1 MVKPKQSLAYQRP
14 HKRTVGWEMSRKYQ
28 RIGDRMQRPA
38 SILVAMYQGYPGGS
52 DTPFY
57 TPIFA
62 RLVERGHT
70 VRILIGPGVR
80 ETRLPV
86 SERHLQRLTDLCATI
101 VPFRQPETHPLDNMP
116 PARGLVGRWMPSQF
130 RSIAQQALTILW
142 ASAWADNVAAELRR
156 TPTDV
161 LVADYVL
168 LGALV
173 GAEAERVHSVALQ
186 HMVGPRPATGLPP
199 FGTGWPSSHAPVG
212 KARNALGRFA
222 IESLYRRNGL
232 SLLNA
237 VRAQHKLPPLRSV
250 FEQYD
255 RASRVLMLVSP
266 SFDFPRP
273 KKPANM
279 RQVGTPMG
287 DPGTAD
293 WEPPWPDGNRPLVV
307 ASLSTLPQGQAALMR
322 NILLALS
329 KLDVYALVTLGLSL
343 DPADFVAPPNVVL
356 ERFVPHSVV
365 LPQAAVLVTQCGI
378 GTVTKGLMY
387 GVPLVCVPIL
397 ADQPDNAARVAE
409 RGAGIHIASNASPD
423 QIAVAIKRVLGDQ
436 SFRGAAQQ
444 LGAAMAREGDA
455 VDNVISAIEEIILT

>member
-1 MVKPKQSLAYQRP
+1 
-14 HKRTVGWEMSRKYQ
+14 
-28 RIGDRMQRPA
+28 MQPPA

-62 RLVERGHT
+62 RLVERGHA

-86 SERHLQRLTDLCATI
+86 SDLHLNRLISVGATI
-101 VPFRQPETHPLDNMP
+101 VPFRQPETHPLENMP
-116 PARGLVGRWMPSQF
+116 PAKGLVGHWMPTQF
-130 RSIAQQALTILW
+130 RNIAQQALTILW
-142 ASAWADNVAAELRR
+142 ATAWADNVAVELRR
-156 TPTDV
+156 APTDV

-186 HMVGPRPATGLPP
+186 HMVGPRPAAGLPP
-199 FGTGWPSSHAPVG
+199 FGTGWPRSRSPVG

-237 VRAQHKLPPLRSV
+237 ARTRHKLPPVRSV

-266 SFDFPRP
+266 TFDFERHG
-273 KKPANM
+273 KPANM

-287 DPGTAD
+287 DSGTSN
-293 WEPPWPDGNRPLVV
+293 WQSPWGDSARPLVV
-307 ASLSTLPQGQAALMR
+307 ASLSTLPQGQAPLMR

-329 KLDVYALVTLGLSL
+329 KLDVNALVTLGLSL
-343 DPADFVAPPNVVL
+343 DPNDFVAPPNVVL
-356 ERFVPHSVV
+356 ERFVPHAAV

-378 GTVTKGLMY
+378 GTVTKGLTY
-387 GVPLVCVPIL
+387 GLPLVCVPIL
-397 ADQPDNAARVAE
+397 ADQPDNAVRVAA
-409 RGAGIHIASNASPD
+409 RGAGLHIASDAYPD
-423 QIAVAIKRVLGDQ
+423 QIAAAIQRVLNDGA
-436 SFRGAAQQ
+436 FRAAAQR
-444 LGAAMAREGDA
+444 LGAEMAREGDA
-455 VDNVISAIEEIILT
+455 VDNVVSAIEEVLATNGRGNSGWRQDQ